1 MFVAGF
7 GPTVVAPTGVAP
19 TGVGPTGFGP
29 TGVVPSGS
37 SRSSPMASPTSL
49 KKGSEHHPSSSAA
62 SHSPSTHT
70 VSSPKTPVSSSKSPK
85 VARRVFTPGS
95 FCFVDQVDEMAEEF
109 NNSEERPVEIKDTEE
124 RPVEIT
130 DTEER
135 PVDIIPEVEKGNQH
149 TEPNWLLELTSKFSE
164 KIIDE
169 CSGRTKAA
177 VKNNE
182 AVQVCI
188 INERIRFLLCWR
200 KNVIPYFNVLF
211 VRVCK
216 TIEPSRMRSSTP
228 LLLI

>member
-7 GPTVVAPTGVAP
+7 GPTGV
-19 TGVGPTGFGP
+19 GP

-37 SRSSPMASPTSL
+37 SRPSPMASPTSL

-62 SHSPSTHT
+62 SHSPSTHA

-85 VARRVFTPGS
+85 VARRVLTPGS
-95 FCFVDQVDEMAEEF
+95 FSFVDQVDEMAGEF
-109 NNSEERPVEIKDTEE
+109 NNSEE

-188 INERIRFLLCWR
+188 IIERITM
-200 KNVIPYFNVLF
+200 Y
-211 VRVCK
+211 
-216 TIEPSRMRSSTP
+216 
-228 LLLI
+228 